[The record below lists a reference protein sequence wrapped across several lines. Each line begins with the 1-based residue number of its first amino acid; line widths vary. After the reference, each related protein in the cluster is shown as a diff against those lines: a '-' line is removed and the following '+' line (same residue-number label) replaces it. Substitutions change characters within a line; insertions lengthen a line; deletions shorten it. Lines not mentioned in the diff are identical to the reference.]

1 MIKMNF
7 NDTDIIFRQPD
18 KMDMYLSVQ
27 VHDHIMNSV
36 FTALLIGLVIG
47 CFIGANND
55 VIRKILIDRFMKN

>member
-1 MIKMNF
+1 MNF
-7 NDTDIIFRQPD
+7 NDTDIIFKQPD

-36 FTALLIGLVIG
+36 FIALLIGLVIG